1 MSLISKLSKLFRSKK
16 KAAHQVGLAFRHD
29 ALAVCYAT
37 DQGDYHYHQFPVTNG
52 DQITALEQFTNEAK
66 LAAQGHLLLSPA
78 QYQIVQVDKP
88 NVPHEE
94 ILGALKWQIKDL
106 VTIPPD
112 EMILDYFSGPTLSGG
127 AEKINVVVAT
137 KSALQTMV
145 ETMTNSVVELA
156 TISTEEFA
164 FASLVPFQEHAVLLV
179 CQQPNEEIVILIVKH
194 GRIFFNRRLRG
205 YAQLASKT
213 MEELSFGAIDS
224 LSLEIQRSS
233 DYFERQLKQAPIKEI
248 QVILPI
254 KTQSY
259 IVTKLAENT
268 NTPVKAFAFS
278 EQHQDKTMYATA
290 IGASQLVSHQL
301 QSEEQVIND

>member
-1 MSLISKLSKLFRSKK
+1 MSLTSKFSKLFRGKK
-16 KAAHQVGLAFRHD
+16 VAHQVGLAFRHD

-52 DQITALEQFTNEAK
+52 DQLAALEQFASEGK
-66 LAAQGHLLLSPA
+66 LSAEGHLVLAPA

-88 NVPHEE
+88 NVPTDE
-94 ILGALKWQIKDL
+94 ILSALKWQIKDL
-106 VTIPPD
+106 VTIPPE

-127 AEKINVVVAT
+127 AEKINVVVST
-137 KSALQTMV
+137 KSALQAIV
-145 ETMTNSVVELA
+145 EKMSGSIVELT

-179 CQQPNEEIVILIVKH
+179 CQQPNEEVVILIVKH
-194 GRIFFNRRLRG
+194 GRIFFHRRLRG

-254 KTQSY
+254 KTQNY

-268 NTPVKAFAFS
+268 NTPVNAFVFS
-278 EQHQDKTMYATA
+278 EQHQDKAMYAAA
-290 IGASQLVSHQL
+290 IGASQLASSQTS
-301 QSEEQVIND
+301 SEEQVTHD

>member
-1 MSLISKLSKLFRSKK
+1 MSLTSKFSKLFRGKK
-16 KAAHQVGLAFRHD
+16 VAHQVGLAFRHD

-52 DQITALEQFTNEAK
+52 DQLAALEQFASEGK
-66 LAAQGHLLLSPA
+66 LSAEGHLVLAPA

-88 NVPHEE
+88 NVPTDE

-106 VTIPPD
+106 VTIPPE

-127 AEKINVVVAT
+127 AEKINVVVST
-137 KSALQTMV
+137 KSALQAIV
-145 ETMTNSVVELA
+145 EKMSGSIVELA

-179 CQQPNEEIVILIVKH
+179 CQQPNEEVVILIVKH
-194 GRIFFNRRLRG
+194 GRIFFHRRLRG

-233 DYFERQLKQAPIKEI
+233 DYFERQLKHAPIKEI

-254 KTQSY
+254 KTQNY

-268 NTPVKAFAFS
+268 NTPVKAFVFS
-278 EQHQDKTMYATA
+278 EQHQDKAMYAAA
-290 IGASQLVSHQL
+290 IGASQLASSQTS
-301 QSEEQVIND
+301 SEEQVTHD

>member
-1 MSLISKLSKLFRSKK
+1 MSLTSKFSKLFRGKK
-16 KAAHQVGLAFRHD
+16 VAHQVGLAFRHD

-52 DQITALEQFTNEAK
+52 DQLAALEQFAIEGK
-66 LAAQGHLLLSPA
+66 LSAEGHLVLAPA

-88 NVPHEE
+88 NVPTDE
-94 ILGALKWQIKDL
+94 ILSALKWQIKDL
-106 VTIPPD
+106 VTIPPE

-127 AEKINVVVAT
+127 AEKINVVVST
-137 KSALQTMV
+137 KSALQAIV
-145 ETMTNSVVELA
+145 EKMSGSIVELT

-179 CQQPNEEIVILIVKH
+179 CQQPNEEVVILIVKH
-194 GRIFFNRRLRG
+194 GRIFFHRRLRG

-254 KTQSY
+254 KTQNY

-268 NTPVKAFAFS
+268 NTPVKAFVFI
-278 EQHQDKTMYATA
+278 EQHQDKAMYAAA
-290 IGASQLVSHQL
+290 IGASQLASSQTS
-301 QSEEQVIND
+301 SEEQVTHD